1 MEFAFYI
8 CGLIAILATLRVI
21 THTNPVHALLYLII
35 SLLAIS
41 GVFFSLGAYFAGA
54 LEIIVY
60 AGAIMVLFVFVVM
73 MLNLGGSEIEQERQW
88 LKPQVWIGPAIL
100 SAIMLVVIVYAIL
113 GVNDQGIDGTPIS
126 AKAVGITL
134 FGPYVLAVE
143 LASMLLLAGLVVA
156 FHVGREERA
165 GEVLSNR
172 KDDSDE
178 KKNGGARMIPLQH
191 GLILAAILFVLGL
204 TGLVIRR
211 NLLFMLIGLEIM
223 INASALAFVVAGSY
237 WGQTDGQVMYILAIS
252 LAAAEA
258 SIGLALLLQLHRR
271 RQNLNI
277 DSVSEMRG

>member
-8 CGLIAILATLRVI
+8 CAIVAVLTTLRTI

-73 MLNLGGSEIEQERQW
+73 MLNLGNAVQQQEREW
-88 LKPQVWIGPAIL
+88 LKPQLWIGPGVL
-100 SAIMLVVIVYAIL
+100 SAVLLVVLIYAIRT
-113 GVNDQGIDGTPIS
+113 VNDQGIDGTSID
-126 AKAVGITL
+126 AKQVGIAL

-156 FHVGREERA
+156 FHLGREDRA

-172 KDDSDE
+172 QSDM
-178 KKNGGARMIPLQH
+178 A
-191 GLILAAILFVLGL
+191 V
-204 TGLVIRR
+204 RR
-211 NLLFMLIGLEIM
+211 KTEEN
-223 INASALAFVVAGSY
+223 V
-237 WGQTDGQVMYILAIS
+237 
-252 LAAAEA
+252 
-258 SIGLALLLQLHRR
+258 
-271 RQNLNI
+271 
-277 DSVSEMRG
+277 

>member
-1 MEFAFYI
+1 MVFAFYI
-8 CGLIAILATLRVI
+8 CGLVAILTTLRVM
-21 THTNPVHALLYLII
+21 TQTNPGHALLYLIG
-35 SLLAIS
+35 SLRAIA

-100 SAIMLVVIVYAIL
+100 SAILLGVMIYAIA
-113 GVNDQGIDGTPIS
+113 GINDQGIEGTPIS

-156 FHVGREERA
+156 FHVGREDRQ

-172 KDDSDE
+172 TEDRPKRKTE
-178 KKNGGARMIPLQH
+178 EHA
-191 GLILAAILFVLGL
+191 
-204 TGLVIRR
+204 
-211 NLLFMLIGLEIM
+211 
-223 INASALAFVVAGSY
+223 
-237 WGQTDGQVMYILAIS
+237 
-252 LAAAEA
+252 
-258 SIGLALLLQLHRR
+258 
-271 RQNLNI
+271 
-277 DSVSEMRG
+277 